1 MFPVDVVK
9 IDKSFILG
17 LGTDANATALV
28 RGILSLTRALGLTAV
43 AEGIEN
49 DVQLE
54 ALRQLGCKLA
64 QGFFWS
70 SAVPP
75 EEFPRAFDMP
85 SAPDTKALLALTSP
99 RPQVTDQDQHL
110 GWAVLDALPTAV
122 AAISADGT
130 VVATNLSWKRL
141 ASRDGRVASNYA
153 VGTNYLAFCD
163 GAQGQRAA
171 EATLAGRGLRAV
183 LAGES
188 EAFSLEYDVGDDTA
202 ARRFLMLVSPVA
214 SRRGGAVVT
223 HLDITAPPIVPVRGG
238 LGSGLGPRELEVLR
252 LMAAGMP
259 NKVIAGRLYI
269 SLNTVRNHVKSV
281 LHKLGAHSKLEA
293 VATAVRE
300 GLIERGALVEPNTT
314 R

>member
-1 MFPVDVVK
+1 
-9 IDKSFILG
+9 
-17 LGTDANATALV
+17 
-28 RGILSLTRALGLTAV
+28 
-43 AEGIEN
+43 
-49 DVQLE
+49 
-54 ALRQLGCKLA
+54 
-64 QGFFWS
+64 
-70 SAVPP
+70 
-75 EEFPRAFDMP
+75 
-85 SAPDTKALLALTSP
+85 
-99 RPQVTDQDQHL
+99 VTDQDQHL

-122 AAISADGT
+122 AVIGADGT
-130 VVATNLSWKRL
+130 VLATNLSWKRL

-153 VGTNYLAFCD
+153 VGTNYLAFCE

-183 LAGES
+183 LAGDR
-188 EAFSLEYDVGDDTA
+188 EAFSLEYDVGDDA
-202 ARRFLMLVSPVA
+202 GARRFLMLVSPVA
-214 SRRGGAVVT
+214 S

-238 LGSGLGPRELEVLR
+238 LGSDLGPRELDILR

-269 SLNTVRNHVKSV
+269 SLNTVRNQVKSV

-300 GLIERGALVEPNTT
+300 GLIERGALVEPSIT